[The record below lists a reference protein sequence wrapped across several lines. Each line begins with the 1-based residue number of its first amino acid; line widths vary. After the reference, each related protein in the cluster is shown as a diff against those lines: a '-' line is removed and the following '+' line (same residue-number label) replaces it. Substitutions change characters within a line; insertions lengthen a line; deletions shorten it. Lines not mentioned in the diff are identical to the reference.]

1 MPTFEK
7 QALQKPG
14 FFRRLLGIPLKENAF
29 REINNLLA
37 EKAVQDISAEE
48 IQAILA
54 RYKLKDPDPSAFKV
68 ILQPLYSDYLM
79 DATIDAAEEANL
91 EHLQKIFPISGELL
105 SETRAEVSRKLYR
118 EAYENAM
125 NDDKISASEEEALEE
140 LANQLDISAEEKYNL
155 QVKASKAKVE
165 GRLKSIL
172 EDGMYSPAEE
182 KELTELAQNINAKV
196 NYDEGMQKK
205 LKAYRRYWQLRVGP
219 LPTIEAPYNLY
230 KQETAHAHV
239 AATWHEWKTT
249 TRRYNYGGPTARIR
263 LAKGFYW
270 SAGSVGVKRQRED
283 VLRQIDQGELLLT
296 NKRLLFVG
304 QRNTKQ
310 VRLNRILDFEIFQ
323 NGLSLQKDAGKHPFL
338 EIQGHWRELP
348 VMLERLM
355 EET

>member
-270 SAGSVGVKRQRED
+270 LGRGEAAARRRLAPNRPGRAFAYQQALAFRWPAQYQAGPAQPHP
-283 VLRQIDQGELLLT
+283 
-296 NKRLLFVG
+296 RL
-304 QRNTKQ
+304 
-310 VRLNRILDFEIFQ
+310 
-323 NGLSLQKDAGKHPFL
+323 
-338 EIQGHWRELP
+338 
-348 VMLERLM
+348 
-355 EET
+355 

>member
-14 FFRRLLGIPLKENAF
+14 FFKRLLGIPEKDNAF
-29 REINNLLA
+29 REINNLFA
-37 EKAVQDISAEE
+37 DKAVRDITAPE
-48 IQAILA
+48 IQAILT
-54 RYKLKDPDPSAFKV
+54 RYKIEDPDPQAFEV
-68 ILQPLYSDYLM
+68 ILRPLLSNYLL
-79 DATIDAAEEANL
+79 DATIDEEEQADL
-91 EHLQKIFPISGELL
+91 DHLQNILPIGARQLD
-105 SETRAEVSRKLYR
+105 ETRAQVARKLYR

-125 NDDKISASEEEALEE
+125 NDDKINAAEEENLTE
-140 LANQLDISAEEKYNL
+140 LAQQLGLSDEVKYEIE
-155 QVKASKAKVE
+155 VKASKAKVE

-172 EDGMYSPAEE
+172 EDGMYSPEEE
-182 KELTELAQNINAKV
+182 KELTDLAKNINAKV
-196 NYDEGMQKK
+196 NYDQGMQQK

-219 LPTIEAPYNLY
+219 LPTIPSPYNLY
-230 KQETAHAHV
+230 KKETAHAHV
-239 AATWHEWKTT
+239 TATWHEWKTT

-270 SAGSVGVKRQRED
+270 SAGSVGVQRQRED
-283 VLRQIDQGELLLT
+283 VLREIDQGELLLT

-310 VRLNRILDFEIFQ
+310 IRLNRILDFEIFK

-338 EIQGHWRELP
+338 EIQGNWRELP

-355 EET
+355 EEA